1 MKISV
6 QQYARSLYDSVVGK
20 TDKEAKLVCR
30 NFVALLGRTRELN
43 KAAEIMNIFTELW
56 NKEHGELSA
65 ELISA
70 RELGASTRETV
81 IAYLQEKTGAK
92 KVMLAE
98 NIDKKLIG
106 GFVLKYDNKV
116 VDGSL
121 KTSLAQLKNKI
132 SN

>member
-6 QQYARSLYDSVVGK
+6 QQYAHSLYDSVIGK
-20 TDKEAKLVCR
+20 TDKEAKIVCQ
-30 NFVALLGRTRELN
+30 NFVALLGKNRELN
-43 KAAEIMNIFTELW
+43 KAEEIMDIFIELW
-56 NKEHGELSA
+56 NKEHGELVA

-70 RELGASTRETV
+70 RELGTSTRETV

-92 KVMLAE
+92 KVVLEE

-121 KTSLAQLKNKI
+121 KTSLAELKSKI